1 MIPAAIGGAPKEM
14 LMAVE
19 QAGQAKAVPVWRA
32 PELSISML

>member
-1 MIPAAIGGAPKEM
+1 MMPATIGGAPKEM

-19 QAGQAKAVPVWRA
+19 QAGQANAMPVWRA